1 VYDAII
7 IGAGMSGLAAGIR
20 AAYFDQRVCV
30 LERHYT
36 IGGLNSFYRLGG
48 RDYDVGL
55 HAVTNFTPR
64 GTRRGPLARSLR
76 QLRLSWDELDLAP
89 QKKSR
94 IAFPDQSLCFSN
106 DPELLAAELAAA
118 FPDQVDGY
126 RQLIEQLPDFD
137 DLTEQH
143 YGQSARQQLAQFI
156 DNPLLQEMLL
166 CPLMWYGNA
175 RQHDMDYAQFVI
187 MFRSIYMEG
196 FARPYEGVRLILR
209 KLVRRFREL
218 GGELMLRSGVKR
230 IQLDNDRA
238 VGVEL
243 DDGRQLSAK
252 SILSSAGFVET
263 MKLCGRQPE
272 KSQPAGQLSFIETIS
287 ILDRK
292 PTELGHDETIV
303 FYNDSNSF
311 HWCQPSDQLCDPR
324 TGVICTPNNYDYRP
338 ELGDLPDG
346 VMRVTCLADPE
357 RWCQLEESEY
367 RQAKKEWFDNS
378 NAAAVQFVPDYRQH
392 IIASDMFTPRTII
405 HYTGHKNGAVYG
417 APNKHLDGRTEF
429 EQLYLCGTD
438 QGFVGIIG
446 AILSGI
452 TMVNKHVLASC

>member
-1 VYDAII
+1 MYDAII

-272 KSQPAGQLSFIETIS
+272 KSQPAGQ
-287 ILDRK
+287 
-292 PTELGHDETIV
+292 H
-303 FYNDSNSF
+303 
-311 HWCQPSDQLCDPR
+311 
-324 TGVICTPNNYDYRP
+324 GV
-338 ELGDLPDG
+338 
-346 VMRVTCLADPE
+346 V
-357 RWCQLEESEY
+357 
-367 RQAKKEWFDNS
+367 
-378 NAAAVQFVPDYRQH
+378 
-392 IIASDMFTPRTII
+392 
-405 HYTGHKNGAVYG
+405 
-417 APNKHLDGRTEF
+417 
-429 EQLYLCGTD
+429 
-438 QGFVGIIG
+438 
-446 AILSGI
+446 
-452 TMVNKHVLASC
+452 